1 MIIYISMLLIS
12 IIFILLSNKFNKK
25 WQKVICYILA
35 ALPFFL
41 VSAFRYD
48 LGTDYGKRYMHSY
61 ELLGK
66 GQDKNLNLEPG
77 YIILAK
83 LCLLISTEYYT
94 IFIVTS
100 AIIVGCIMLTIF
112 TKSKNPLL
120 SVIIFLLG
128 GFFFDS
134 LNIMRQYLAMSII
147 ILGYRFLLG
156 KKRYWILYVMCVL
169 LAASLH
175 STAIIMLLLLLFPKK
190 MLSSYLWVLPTAV
203 IVLILNENLFNIVA
217 FFIQNTRFAQ
227 YLTGQFAQG
236 EVSFL
241 FIGENLAFYLF
252 MYYIYRKN
260 KKLNNISSE
269 DILYLNIQAC
279 ALLAMCA
286 GTCHM
291 LLIRIALYFSVFQVI
306 SVPYYI
312 SKMPEKEIVE
322 DIKKLTFKKIDL
334 RKYEKHLQKSMTV
347 IIVLCFMFAF
357 TRTNILVNTNAVVPY
372 KTIFNKELRIY

>member
-1 MIIYISMLLIS
+1 MIVYIVMLLIS
-12 IIFILLSNKFNKK
+12 IIFIFLASKLTKK

-35 ALPFFL
+35 SLPFFL
-41 VSAFRYD
+41 VSAFRYGV
-48 LGTDYGKRYMHSY
+48 GTDYGKRYMYSY
-61 ELLGK
+61 DVLGK
-66 GQDKNLNLEPG
+66 GENRNLNLEPG

-100 AIIVGCIMLTIF
+100 AIIVGFFMLTIF

-134 LNIMRQYLAMSII
+134 LNIMRQYLAMS
-147 ILGYRFLLG
+147 LVVFGYRFLLG

-169 LAASLH
+169 LATSLH
-175 STAIIMLLLLLFPKK
+175 STAIIMLVLLFFPKK
-190 MLSSYLWVLPTAV
+190 MLSSYLWVLPSVVAV
-203 IVLILNENLFNIVA
+203 LLLNENLFTILAMV
-217 FFIQNTRFAQ
+217 IEDTRFAQ

-241 FIGENLAFYLF
+241 FIGENLVFYLF

-260 KKLNNISSE
+260 KKTGNISSE
-269 DILYLNIQAC
+269 DILYLNVQAC

-291 LLIRIALYFSVFQVI
+291 LFIRIALYFSVFQVI

-312 SKMPEKEIVE
+312 SKMPAKEIVE
-322 DIKKLTFKKIDL
+322 DIKKITFKKLDL
-334 RKYEKHLQKSMTV
+334 SKFEKYFQKAMTV
-347 IIVLCFMFAF
+347 LVVLCFIFAF
-357 TRTNILVNTNAVVPY
+357 TRTNILVNTNEVVPY
-372 KTIFNKELRIY
+372 RTIFNKELKIY